1 MNKKELLKTA
11 KPILFNTDMVK
22 AILDGKK
29 TETRRTMKPQPW
41 NIGQGKDECRHE
53 KGFFDTG
60 KNEWA
65 CRQCGCGIIPMKGGS
80 YFHAPYQPEDI
91 LYVRETWQYLYE
103 LDGNEE
109 IIEGTGRYYY
119 AATDQLPCNGY
130 IDSRGVSHENIPW
143 KPSIHMPKAAARIWL
158 KVTDVRAE
166 RLQDIT
172 EEQAKAEGAVR
183 CYEELRPDEDNPV
196 IYQSEDEGGY
206 YVPGFKAIWNSTVKK
221 PDIKKYGWEANPW
234 VWVIGFKKI
243 NARSDNE

>member
-1 MNKKELLKTA
+1 MNREELLKAA
-11 KPILFNTDMVK
+11 KPILFNADMVK

-29 TETRRTMKPQPW
+29 TETRRLVTKKFIIQPDQEI
-41 NIGQGKDECRHE
+41 NQNGKGRFEFYNVTPR
-53 KGFFDTG
+53 
-60 KNEWA
+60 
-65 CRQCGCGIIPMKGGS
+65 CGIPQNVFFKP
-80 YFHAPYQPEDI
+80 PYQPEDI
-91 LYVRETWQYLYE
+91 LYVRETWQCLYE
-103 LDGNEE
+103 LDGNEQ

-119 AATDQLPCNGY
+119 AATDQIPFDTY
-130 IDSRGVSHENIPW
+130 IDSRGISHEKTPW

-243 NARSDNE
+243 NARLDNE

>member
-1 MNKKELLKTA
+1 MNGKQLLKTA
-11 KPILFNTDMVK
+11 RPILFNTDMVK

-143 KPSIHMPKAAARIWL
+143 KPSIHMPKKAARIFL
-158 KVTDVRAE
+158 KVTDIRPE
-166 RLQDIT
+166 RLQDIDDNGVV
-172 EEQAKAEGAVR
+172 AEG
-183 CYEELRPDEDNPV
+183 LQIGDPFDDL
-196 IYQSEDEGGY
+196 
-206 YVPGFKAIWNSTVKK
+206 WNSI
-221 PDIKKYGWEANPW
+221 IKKADQDRYGWDANPW
-234 VWVIGFKKI
+234 VWVIEFERCEKP
-243 NARSDNE
+243 EEWCV